1 MKKLEEIPKID
12 IFKAPEGY
20 FDKLPG
26 IIQAR
31 VQKPESAPVWRP
43 VVRFALPALA
53 VVIAVFFFWPGIN
66 QTPEEVLA
74 SIDDNHLIA
83 YLEENDLNTD
93 ELLDGVSINND
104 EADAIQE
111 NTMKEV
117 NMLNDEEYL
126 STEFTEDYF

>member
-31 VQKPESAPVWRP
+31 VQKPEPAPLWRP
-43 VVRFALPALA
+43 AFRLALPALVLLA
-53 VVIAVFFFWPGIN
+53 GLYWFWPGAG
-66 QTPEEVLA
+66 QSPEELLA
-74 SIDDNHLIA
+74 TIDDNHLAA

-93 ELLDGVSINND
+93 ELLDGISINNA

-117 NMLNDEEYL
+117 MLNDDEYL
-126 STEFTEDYF
+126 STEFAEDYF

>member
-1 MKKLEEIPKID
+1 MRKLEEIPKID

-31 VQKPESAPVWRP
+31 VQKPEPTPLWRP
-43 VVRFALPALA
+43 AFRFALPAL
-53 VVIAVFFFWPGIN
+53 VLLVSLYWFWPGSS
-66 QTPEEVLA
+66 QSPEVLLA
-74 SIDDNHLIA
+74 SIDDNQLVA

-93 ELLDGVSINND
+93 ELLDGVTIDSH

-117 NMLNDEEYL
+117 MLNDDEYL